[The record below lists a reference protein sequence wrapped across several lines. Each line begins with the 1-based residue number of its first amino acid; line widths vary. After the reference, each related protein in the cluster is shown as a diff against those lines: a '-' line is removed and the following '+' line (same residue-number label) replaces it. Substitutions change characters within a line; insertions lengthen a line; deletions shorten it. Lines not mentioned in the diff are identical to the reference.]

1 MKIRST
7 HALACILICS
17 SAIAEEPASV
27 QGSASTTSNVSVASG
42 ANGGSATGGATGG
55 AAGSAKAADR
65 QANAG
70 LAGGSELNAT
80 LTRPVDAKKSKP
92 GDAVTAKVAQDVKSA
107 GRVVIPRGSTLVGHV
122 TEAKPRGSSR
132 NGDTKDNRDGD
143 DQAIAAAGTAE
154 AAASAAADASSRLGI
169 VFDHALLANGER
181 VPIDATIQALA
192 SANAATSGA
201 ARGAAHMGGY
211 AGGTGSSAGGS
222 LLGGATGG
230 VGGVV
235 GSTGSLAGGIGGPVR
250 TATTSSA
257 GAVGGLNG
265 SGRLATGSRGT
276 FGLEG
281 LNLAS
286 AASGNAQS
294 TSIISSSSRNVR
306 LDSGT
311 QMLLVSGVKA
321 GEASPTD
328 TGERPGPGSR
338 TDTR

>member
-7 HALACILICS
+7 HAFACILFCS
-17 SAIAEEPASV
+17 YAIAEEPASV
-27 QGSASTTSNVSVASG
+27 QGGASTTSNVSIASG
-42 ANGGSATGGATGG
+42 ANGASATGGATG
-55 AAGSAKAADR
+55 AAAASAKAADR

-80 LTRPVDAKKSKP
+80 LTRPVDAKKNKP

-132 NGDTKDNRDGD
+132 GGDAGGNASGNGQTS
-143 DQAIAAAGTAE
+143 
-154 AAASAAADASSRLGI
+154 AAASATDGAESATADASSRLGI

-181 VPIDATIQALA
+181 VPVDATIQALA
-192 SANAATSGA
+192 SANAAVSGA
-201 ARGAAHMGGY
+201 ANGAANMGGY

-222 LLGGATGG
+222 LLGGATGS
-230 VGGVV
+230 VGTVV
-235 GSTGSLAGGIGGPVR
+235 GSTGPLAGGIGGTAR

-257 GAVGGLNG
+257 GAVGGLNTA
-265 SGRLATGSRGT
+265 GRLIAGSRGT
-276 FGLEG
+276 FGLKG

-286 AASGNAQS
+286 ATSGNAQS
-294 TSIISSSSRNVR
+294 TSVISSSSRNVR

-311 QMLLVSGVKA
+311 QMLLVSGAKA
-321 GEASPTD
+321 GEASSPE
-328 TGERPGPGSR
+328 TGESRDSVSR